1 MERFVLHIL
10 KDFDYTKGTDKK
22 YPVDVTGDEFVGV
35 KTSKT
40 NIHQVYDEMKNK
52 LSKNNSLIT
61 DEFYE
66 IKLGDTVTG
75 EEIIFIVNFDGDVQI
90 ATENTEPVSSAFTVY
105 MEENHPDVIKRIN
118 DSWIQKTKA
127 NEIRLK
133 NERLEKARLQRIQ
146 EQRIKQQKRK
156 SGIVDEDDRD
166 TWPYWN
172 VKYMGESGMIHNG
185 KIRAINKSH
194 AYDVAHDVFWDI
206 ADADDDKLT
215 DIISIT
221 KA

>member
-1 MERFVLHIL
+1 MSRFVVHIL
-10 KDFDYTKGTDKK
+10 KDLDYTKGTDKK

-40 NIHQVYDEMKNK
+40 NIRQVYEEMKNK
-52 LSKNNSLIT
+52 LSKSNSLIT

-90 ATENTEPVSSAFTVY
+90 ASDDIEPVSNAFTVY
-105 MEENHPDVIKRIN
+105 MEENYPDVIKRIN
-118 DSWIQKTKA
+118 DSWMKKMKE
-127 NEIRLK
+127 NEARLER
-133 NERLEKARLQRIQ
+133 ERLEKARLQHLQ
-146 EQRIKQQKRK
+146 KQQKRK
-156 SGIVDEDDRD
+156 SGIVDEE
-166 TWPYWN
+166 WPYWN
-172 VKYMGESGMIHNG
+172 VKYRGESGMIHTG

-206 ADADDDKLT
+206 ADADDDKLV
-215 DIISIT
+215 DIISIE